1 MVRFLRY
8 GWIGMVLLAACA
20 GTAPNVLHVQA
31 TSQGLLS
38 KQVEINDAALERRL
52 AFGEVSVKPLEGG
65 ASMETQVIIRN
76 TSMRDLK
83 FEYRF
88 IWYDASGFE
97 ISPNIAWIPVVLSGK
112 DERAFKS
119 VAPAPNAASF
129 KCMIRKSH
137 PLRDS

>member
-1 MVRFLRY
+1 MVRVLRY
-8 GWIGMVLLAACA
+8 GWIGLMLLASCA

-52 AFGEVSVKPLEGG
+52 SFGEVSIKPLGGG
-65 ASMETQVIIRN
+65 ASMEAQVTLQNMSRG
-76 TSMRDLK
+76 DVK

-88 IWYDASGFE
+88 IWYDAGGFE
-97 ISPNIAWIPVVLSGK
+97 ISPNTAWIPMVLSGK
-112 DERAFKS
+112 EARGLRS
-119 VAPAPNAASF
+119 TAPAPNAASF
-129 KCMIRKSH
+129 KCLIRKSH